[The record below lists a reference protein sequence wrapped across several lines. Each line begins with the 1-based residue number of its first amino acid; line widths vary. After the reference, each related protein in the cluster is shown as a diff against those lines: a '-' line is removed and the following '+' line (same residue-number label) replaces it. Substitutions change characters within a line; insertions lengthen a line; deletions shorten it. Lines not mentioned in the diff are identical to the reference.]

1 MAGGNKQAGNHTTMT
16 TILAIR
22 HGETE
27 WNRIGKQQGHLN
39 SDLTPLGIEQA
50 RRTAARLSGESCDI
64 IYCSNLGRAVLT
76 AEIIA
81 ERTRLAVLRDSGLNE
96 RNLGIM
102 QGLTLEEFSRT
113 NPAEHERFTS
123 GDPDYRVPGGESI
136 RQRHDRTIGTI
147 TAIAGANDGKRI
159 ALVTHGG
166 NLDSLFRHVL
176 NITLDRPRCFSLLNA
191 SINTFTVE
199 AGTWKLVSWGDV
211 SHLRGI
217 GALDDF

>member
-1 MAGGNKQAGNHTTMT
+1 MT

-50 RRTAARLSGESCDI
+50 RRAAARLSRESCDI
-64 IYCSNLGRAVLT
+64 IYSSALGRAVQT

-81 ERTRLAVLRDSGLNE
+81 RQTGLAMKSDSGLNE
-96 RNLGIM
+96 RNLGIL
-102 QGLTLEEFSRT
+102 QGHTLKKFAASY
-113 NPAEHERFTS
+113 PAEHARFIS
-123 GDPDYRVPGGESI
+123 GDPDYIIPGGESV
-136 RQRHDRTIGTI
+136 RQRYDRTIRTI

-176 NITLDRPRCFSLLNA
+176 EIPLARPRNFSLMNA
-191 SINTFTVE
+191 SLNVLSVE
-199 AGTWKLVSWGDV
+199 GGAWKVESWGDV
-211 SHLRGI
+211 SHLADI

>member
-1 MAGGNKQAGNHTTMT
+1 MGNQHTVT

-27 WNRIGKQQGHLN
+27 WNRIGKQQGHLD
-39 SDLTPLGIEQA
+39 SGLSPLGIEQA
-50 RRTAARLSGESCDI
+50 RRTAARLSGETCDI
-64 IYCSNLGRAVLT
+64 IYCSNLGRAIQT

-81 ERTRLAVLRDSGLNE
+81 DRLKLDLLCDSGLNE
-96 RNLGIM
+96 RNLGIL

-113 NPAEHERFTS
+113 NPGEHELFTS
-123 GDPDYRVPGGESI
+123 GDPDYRIPGGESI
-136 RQRHDRTIGTI
+136 RQRHDRTIRTI
-147 TAIAGANDGKRI
+147 RGITGAHNNKTI
-159 ALVTHGG
+159 VLVMHGG

-176 NITLDRPRCFSLLNA
+176 GIPLDRRRNFFLINA
-191 SINTFTVE
+191 ALNTFTVE
-199 AGTWKLVSWGDV
+199 ADAWKLASWGDV